1 MIRSILTASVAA
13 LALASTVQA
22 QDTDYT
28 IGAGY
33 DRISVGDFNIDS
45 LVLRGGYDF
54 SKHFGVEAQA
64 NIGIGDDTVVDF
76 GVPFK
81 MSLNYAV
88 SAFGVFRLVSN
99 ENGSI
104 FVRAGYTTAEYE
116 TSALGTSI
124 TDNPDAWAY
133 GVGGEYLFDARNGV
147 RFDYT
152 MVDYD
157 GENADVYGITY
168 VRHFGG

>member
-1 MIRSILTASVAA
+1 MTRSILAASVAA
-13 LALASTVQA
+13 LVLATTAQA
-22 QDTDYT
+22 QDADVSL
-28 IGAGY
+28 GVGY
-33 DRISVGDFNIDS
+33 DRISVGDFNLDS
-45 LVLRGGYDF
+45 LVLRGDYDF
-54 SKHFGVEAQA
+54 SDHLAIEAQA
-64 NIGIGDDTVVDF
+64 NFGVGDDTVIDS
-76 GVPFK
+76 GIPFD

-88 SAFGVFRLVSN
+88 SLFGVLRLVNN
-99 ENGSI
+99 ERGSI

-116 TSALGTSI
+116 NSALGTSI

-133 GVGGEYLFDARNGV
+133 GVGGEYRFDGRNGV

-157 GENADVYGITY
+157 GADADVFGITY